1 MTRRMNT
8 ALSVG
13 CNMQQQKYPR
23 IAYRNGKRYF
33 FRFSLVQRIQ
43 HIILFTSVITLALT
57 GFPLRYY
64 DKAWAEPLYNFFGG
78 IEVAPWIHRGAG
90 SILLCLFVFH
100 TGYWIYLFF
109 KNRVGRLIR
118 ENQLTPGNFI
128 REFFSME
135 MIPNARDGRDMVDM
149 FKWLLYL
156 SPRPPRYDRISWK
169 EKFDY
174 FAPYWGIP
182 VLGPAGAALWFRDEF
197 TQYFPGIVLNA
208 FYIMHTD
215 EALLAAVFLFFVH
228 WYNVHYSPEKFP
240 LGTVFLTGYLPE
252 ADMIHEHYGEYVE
265 TMKAEGLEHE
275 IKPQGHH

>member
-1 MTRRMNT
+1 MSK
-8 ALSVG
+8 LP
-13 CNMQQQKYPR
+13 K

-33 FRFSLVQRIQ
+33 YRFSLIQRVQ
-43 HIILFTSVITLALT
+43 HIVLFTTVITLSLT

-64 DKAWAEPLYNFFGG
+64 DQPWAKPLYNFFGG
-78 IEVAPWIHRGAG
+78 IEIAPWIHRITGL
-90 SILLCLFVFH
+90 ILLGLFVFH

-118 ENQLTPGNFI
+118 EQCLTIRNFI

-135 MIPNARDGRDMVDM
+135 MIPNKKDLYDFIDMC
-149 FKWLLYL
+149 KYLLFI
-156 SPRPPRYDRISWK
+156 SSKRPLYDRISWK

-182 VLGPAGAALWFRDEF
+182 ILGPAGAALWFRDEF
-197 TQYFPGIVLNA
+197 THYVPGIVLNA

-215 EALLAAVFLFFVH
+215 EALLAAIFLFFVH

-240 LGTVFLTGYLPE
+240 MATVFITGYLSE
-252 ADMIHEHYGEYVE
+252 EEMIHEHYEEYKN
-265 TMKAEGLEHE
+265 TMKELGLEKQ
-275 IKPQGHH
+275 IIPQEH